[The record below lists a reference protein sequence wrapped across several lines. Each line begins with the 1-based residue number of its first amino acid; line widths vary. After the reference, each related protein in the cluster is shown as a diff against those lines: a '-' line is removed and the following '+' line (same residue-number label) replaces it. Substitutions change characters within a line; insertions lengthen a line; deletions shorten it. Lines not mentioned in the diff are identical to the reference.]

1 MSHTSDLSYRSQ
13 FDSSPGPCT
22 FDNSDSPEISFKL
35 PRLAI
40 ANFCS
45 VRNKQAG
52 LELFLDNQD
61 IHLLIGTES
70 HLNDTIFDS
79 EVFPRNYS
87 VFRKDRSI
95 HGGGVFILVEKSIP
109 SSILEIDS
117 TCEVIWVL
125 LHLQHSHDIILGAFY
140 APPNSPSSVW
150 DELSESLTQVRQKFP
165 TTMIVLGGDFNCPGV
180 DWSSGSL
187 MDSYVT
193 STFRESLITLAHD
206 FMLEQTVN
214 LPTRGN
220 NILDLCFTTHPDYIH
235 QCITVSG
242 FSDHETV
249 IVELANLQVGHKN
262 VQKKIYLYNRANWD
276 IIKEKVST
284 VSDMYLTL
292 NENSSRTVEQNWNFI
307 HESILQIVKDH
318 IPAKQI
324 STSSRLLWMTSQLKR
339 LIKRKQRCISELKDL
354 NALLIGKHI
363 KTCNPKYDL
372 L

>member
-1 MSHTSDLSYRSQ
+1 MLTALHT
-13 FDSSPGPCT
+13 C
-22 FDNSDSPEISFKL
+22 NME
-35 PRLAI
+35 AI
-40 ANFCS
+40 
-45 VRNKQAG
+45 G
-52 LELFLDNQD
+52 
-61 IHLLIGTES
+61 
-70 HLNDTIFDS
+70 
-79 EVFPRNYS
+79 
-87 VFRKDRSI
+87 
-95 HGGGVFILVEKSIP
+95 EKSIP

-150 DELSESLTQVRQKFP
+150 DELSESLTQGRQKFP

-193 STFRESLITLAHD
+193 STFRKSLITLAHD
-206 FMLEQTVN
+206 IMLEQTVN
-214 LPTRGN
+214 LPIRDN

-262 VQKKIYLYNRANWD
+262 VQKKIHLYNRANWD
-276 IIKEKVST
+276 IIREKVST
-284 VSDMYLTL
+284 VSGMYLTL

-324 STSSRLLWMTSQLKR
+324 STLSHLPWMTSQLKR
-339 LIKRKQRCISELKDL
+339 LIKRKQHLYKQTKRFKRPSDWKAYKDMQSQVRSALKQQRIRAKD
-354 NALLIGKHI
+354 
-363 KTCNPKYDL
+363 
-372 L
+372 

>member
-1 MSHTSDLSYRSQ
+1 M
-13 FDSSPGPCT
+13 
-22 FDNSDSPEISFKL
+22 
-35 PRLAI
+35 
-40 ANFCS
+40 
-45 VRNKQAG
+45 
-52 LELFLDNQD
+52 FLDNQG

-87 VFRKDRSI
+87 VFRKDRNI

-214 LPTRGN
+214 LPTR
-220 NILDLCFTTHPDYIH
+220 P
-235 QCITVSG
+235 VSG

-249 IVELANLQVGHKN
+249 IVELANLQVGHNN

-276 IIKEKVST
+276 IIREKVST

-318 IPAKQI
+318 IPTKQI
-324 STSSRLLWMTSQLKR
+324 STSSHLPWMTSQLKR
-339 LIKRKQRCISELKDL
+339 LIKRKQRLYKRAKRFKRPSDWKAYI
-354 NALLIGKHI
+354 
-363 KTCNPKYDL
+363 
-372 L
+372 